1 MKMIH
6 FPKTRL
12 SELAKRAGG
21 ISRDDAV
28 EGAMQQMESLR
39 GESDDVI
46 ETTIAALEAI
56 GQTARKNGKCSRD
69 QLLEILQHGDQMV
82 TLAGT
87 FGYGPLGIASRSLCD
102 IADGMMRA
110 GSDDIAPILVHVQAV
125 RMTSPRSAALTP
137 EQADKVLA
145 ELTRVLTHFNFS
157 PISDAADKNNFG
169 EMDGVVLI

>member
-12 SELAKRAGG
+12 SELVQRAGG

-56 GQTARKNGKCSRD
+56 GQAALKKGKCSPEQMR
-69 QLLEILQHGDQMV
+69 EILQHGDQMV

-102 IADGMMRA
+102 MADGLIHA
-110 GSDDIAPILVHVQAV
+110 GSDDVAPILVHVQAI
-125 RMTSPRSAALTP
+125 RMMAPRSAALPP
-137 EQADKVLA
+137 EAVDKVLA

-157 PISDAADKNNFG
+157 PISDAAGGDNF
-169 EMDGVVLI
+169 EDNVVLI

>member
-12 SELAKRAGG
+12 SEMVQRAGG
-21 ISRDDAV
+21 VSREDAV

-46 ETTIAALEAI
+46 EATITALESV
-56 GQTARKNGKCSRD
+56 GQSAQQRRKCSRE
-69 QLLEILQHGDQMV
+69 QMFEILQHGDQLV

-87 FGYGPLGIASRSLCD
+87 FGYGSLGIASRSLCD
-102 IADGMMRA
+102 MTDGMLRA
-110 GSDDIAPILVHVQAV
+110 GSDDVAPILVHVQAI
-125 RMTSPRSAALTP
+125 RMMAPRSAALPP
-137 EQADKVLA
+137 EAVDKVLA

-157 PISDAADKNNFG
+157 PISDGVEKDNFG
-169 EMDGVVLI
+169 DADGVVLI

>member
-12 SELAKRAGG
+12 SELVKRVGG

-28 EGAMQQMESLR
+28 EGATQQMESLR

-46 ETTIAALEAI
+46 EAAIAALEAI
-56 GQTARKNGKCSRD
+56 GQAARRHGKCSRA
-69 QLLEILQHGDQMV
+69 QMLEILQHGDQMV

-87 FGYGPLGIASRSLCD
+87 FGYGPLGIATRSLCD
-102 IADGMMRA
+102 IADGMLRA

-125 RMTSPRSAALTP
+125 RMMSPRSPALMP
-137 EQADKVLA
+137 ENANKVLA

-157 PISDAADKNNFG
+157 PISDAVDKDNIA
-169 EMDGVVLI
+169 EVDSVVLI